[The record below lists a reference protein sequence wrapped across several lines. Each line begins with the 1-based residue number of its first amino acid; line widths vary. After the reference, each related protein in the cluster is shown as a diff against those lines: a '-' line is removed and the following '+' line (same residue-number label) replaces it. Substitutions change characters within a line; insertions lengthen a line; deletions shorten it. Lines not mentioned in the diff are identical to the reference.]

1 VDLASALNGLA
12 TDTSSE
18 AQTRLYAALAQARL
32 EVGVDAGALLVERL
46 ADGRPAVLAFSGA
59 AARRRFADALD
70 VVEIGAQEAFAGILA
85 GGVEAIVIDP
95 GGPVR
100 VELGSWE
107 LRRLAAGELPDP
119 DAPPERDHQ
128 LAIEPAGPLPDAFVA
143 AVREACAQRAEIV
156 RAAVYEA
163 DPVRGQRHLL
173 VALQTAEDVAPAAG
187 ELHERLAPCAP
198 DGAVLTYAAL
208 VDAEPFAGTA
218 RAATVYERPG

>member
-1 VDLASALNGLA
+1 VDLASALSDLA

-18 AQTRLYAALAQARL
+18 AQARLYAALTQARL

-59 AARRRFADALD
+59 AARRRFADPLE
-70 VVEIGAQEAFAGILA
+70 VVEVDAQEAFAGILA

-143 AVREACAQRAEIV
+143 TVREACAQRPEVV

-173 VALQTAEDVAPAAG
+173 VALQSDGGGAPPAA
-187 ELHERLAPCAP
+187 ELHEQLAARAP

-208 VDAEPFAGTA
+208 VDAEPFASTA
-218 RAATVYERPG
+218 RAATVYERSG